1 MSRLEEILNSYQEY
15 HTEKITRIT
24 HFIGIPL
31 IIFSIILF
39 LSWFSFSLN
48 PIISIPLVWFAII
61 ILTIYYMKID
71 RLIGVILAVFF
82 IILALIAGISGHYE
96 VGKSSFITF
105 LITFIG
111 GWLIQLIGHFF
122 EKRKPAF
129 MDNFMQIFAAPI
141 FLCAEVLIKFGIR
154 KELGK
159 YLKKSEQANE
169 INNN

>member
-1 MSRLEEILNSYQEY
+1 
-15 HTEKITRIT
+15 
-24 HFIGIPL
+24 
-31 IIFSIILF
+31 
-39 LSWFSFSLN
+39 
-48 PIISIPLVWFAII
+48 
-61 ILTIYYMKID
+61 MKID
-71 RLIGVILAVFF
+71 LLIGVILAVFF

-129 MDNFMQIFAAPI
+129 MDNFMQIFAAPV
-141 FLCAEVLIKFGIR
+141 FLCAEILIKFGIR
-154 KELGK
+154 TELGK

-169 INNN
+169 ISNI